1 MNQIQKLY
9 GVNSNLG
16 LDLSTGQQTTRIVYD
31 TEPAGAATGYLELF
45 ANFANKSRLQ
55 TNLTEPKLTSQESMV
70 VKEIIFSLNN
80 PIAKMATFDFL
91 IGSQKVLKDIPITFA
106 TNAGLDW
113 SPLNIGSTTRFSVR
127 LITDL
132 VIPPQ
137 VSFRLNLRSAPA
149 AFAANTTVA
158 VALKGFGVLFNPQST
173 L

>member
-16 LDLSTGQQTTRIVYD
+16 LDLTQGQQTTRIVYD
-31 TEPAGAATGYLELF
+31 TEPANLATTFTELF
-45 ANFANKSRLQ
+45 ANFANKTRVQ
-55 TNLTEPKLTSQESMV
+55 TNLTEPKLTSKESMV

-80 PIAKMATFDFL
+80 PLLKMATFDFL
-91 IGSQKVLKDIPITFA
+91 IGSQRVLKDVPIQFA
-106 TNAGLDW
+106 TRPGLDW
-113 SPLNIGSTTRFSVR
+113 SPLNSGNQTKFSVR

-137 VSFRLNLRSAPA
+137 VSFRLNLRSAPGSYA
-149 AFAANTTVA
+149 ADTAIS
-158 VALKGFGVLFNPQST
+158 VALKGFGVLFNPQNT